1 MLHALDLI
9 GTFAFALSGALLG
22 ARKRWTFSA

>member
-9 GTFAFALSGALLG
+9 GTFAFALSGALLAVRVPERHG
-22 ARKRWTFSA
+22 